1 MKEAK
6 TKKST
11 YLRNFIIAVTL
22 SAAIL
27 AAGALWVL
35 LGWRSALDITL
46 TDLAGDPAALR
57 GFTMRGQSY
66 FDTAHTYW
74 DLHDGYLDTSFALDP
89 DESDDR
95 YHYSAWGA
103 SHSVFYAVTPE
114 TRDEVNAAA
123 QRVQVYDDNWQMQS
137 TASHFRVMA
146 EISMGSD
153 VLRIALRDVVLDA
166 PISVSANAEVP
177 TYLDRTSVSYDY
189 TADFSDEVEDTNTDY
204 RYIAGQ
210 IFSLGDGQGLAWRY
224 TVADRKAGLY
234 KATPISYDDLA
245 ALPADGKVGDRDV
258 LCATTEFGTLEPF
271 YCPENAR
278 QVVCGLPMDDGL
290 TLCVY
295 LDPLNK
301 ACADLV
307 NAAGEQVDHIELGI
321 EGDNGDFS
329 VTALPRTTDRD
340 AVLKVDFRNLF
351 VALRVQD
358 GKFSLHQT
366 LSAEGGSDQQAVDI
380 YMRNAEDAVL
390 TTAGDALLIATPEY
404 TTVGEVNAD
413 NSYSTYQTG
422 TLLLVCPLDG
432 SAPRYRGRLDNGA
445 DRDWGGQL
453 GESYYSRSAHHYMN
467 YELYEKDREKRL

>member
-1 MKEAK
+1 MKETK

-35 LGWRSALDITL
+35 LGWHSALDVTL

-66 FDTAHTYW
+66 FDCAHTYW

-89 DESDDR
+89 DESDNQ

-103 SHSVFYAVTPE
+103 SIDTLYAVSPKS
-114 TRDEVNAAA
+114 RDAVNAEA
-123 QRVQVYDDNWQMQS
+123 QRVHAYQDTYQMQS
-137 TASHFRVMA
+137 TASDFRVMA
-146 EISMGSD
+146 QIDIGGGI
-153 VLRIALRDVVLDA
+153 LRIALRDVVLDA

-177 TYLDRTSVSYDY
+177 TYLNRTSASYDY

-204 RYIAGQ
+204 CYIAGQ

-234 KATPISYDDLA
+234 KATPIGYDDLA

-321 EGDNGDFS
+321 EGGNGDFS
-329 VTALPRTTDRD
+329 VTVLPRTTDRD
-340 AVLKVDFRNLF
+340 AVLKVDYRNIL

-358 GKFSLHQT
+358 GKFILNKSL
-366 LSAEGGSDQQAVDI
+366 SIEGNIDLNSVDL

-390 TTAGDALLIATPEY
+390 NTAGDALLIATPEY
-404 TTVGEVNAD
+404 TTVGEEKLND
-413 NSYSTYQTG
+413 SSNTYQTG
-422 TLLLVCPLDG
+422 TLLIVYPLDG

-453 GESYYSRSAHHYMN
+453 GESYYSWPAHHYMN

>member
-1 MKEAK
+1 MKETKA
-6 TKKST
+6 KKST
-11 YLRNFIIAVTL
+11 YLRNFIITVTL

-89 DESDDR
+89 DSIDDQ
-95 YHYSAWGA
+95 YHYSALGA
-103 SHSVFYAVTPE
+103 SINTLYAVAPKV
-114 TRDEVNAAA
+114 RDEVNANA
-123 QRVQVYDDNWQMQS
+123 QRVHAYQDTYQMQS
-137 TASHFRVMA
+137 TASDFRVMA
-146 EISMGSD
+146 QIYIGSG
-153 VLRIALRDVVLDA
+153 VLRVPLRDVELDA
-166 PISVSANAEVP
+166 PITVSANAEVP
-177 TYLDRTSVSYDY
+177 AYLNCTSASYDY
-189 TADFSDEVEDTNTDY
+189 AADFSDEVQDTDTDY
-204 RYIAGQ
+204 SYIAGQ

-234 KATPISYDDLA
+234 KATPISYDDLV

-271 YCPENAR
+271 YCPENVR

-307 NAAGEQVDHIELGI
+307 NAAGKQVDHVDLGI
-321 EGDNGDFS
+321 EGGNGDFS

-340 AVLKVDFRNLF
+340 AVLKVDFRNIF

-366 LSAEGGSDQQAVDI
+366 LSAEGGSDQQGVDI

-390 TTAGDALLIATPEY
+390 NTAGDALLIATPEY

-413 NSYSTYQTG
+413 NSYSIYQTG
-422 TLLLVCPLDG
+422 TLLVVYPLDG

-453 GESYYSRSAHHYMN
+453 GESYYSWPAHHYMN

>member
-1 MKEAK
+1 MKETK

-103 SHSVFYAVTPE
+103 SHSTFYAVTPE
-114 TRDEVNAAA
+114 TRDEVNAA
-123 QRVQVYDDNWQMQS
+123 
-137 TASHFRVMA
+137 
-146 EISMGSD
+146 
-153 VLRIALRDVVLDA
+153 ALRDVVLDA

-177 TYLDRTSVSYDY
+177 TTYLDRTSVSYDY

-210 IFSLGDGQGLAWRY
+210 IFSLGDGRGLAWRY

-234 KATPISYDDLA
+234 KATPISYDDIA

-307 NAAGEQVDHIELGI
+307 NAAGEQVDHVDLGI
-321 EGDNGDFS
+321 EGGKGDFS
-329 VTALPRTTDRD
+329 VTVLPRTTDRD

-366 LSAEGGSDQQAVDI
+366 LSAEGGSNLQGTDL
-380 YMRNAEDAVL
+380 YMRNAVDAVL
-390 TTAGDALLIATPEY
+390 NTAGDALLIATPEY
-404 TTVGEVNAD
+404 TTVGDANAE
-413 NSYSTYQTG
+413 NSYNIYQTG
-422 TLLLVCPLDG
+422 TLLLVYPLDG
-432 SAPRYRGRLDNGA
+432 SAPRYRGRLDNGT

-453 GESYYSRSAHHYMN
+453 GENYYSWPAHHYMN

>member
-1 MKEAK
+1 MKETKA
-6 TKKST
+6 KKST

-35 LGWRSALDITL
+35 LGWRSALDVTL

-89 DESDDR
+89 DESDDQ

-103 SHSVFYAVTPE
+103 YHSTFYAVTPE
-114 TRDEVNAAA
+114 TRDEVNAEA
-123 QRVQVYDDNWQMQS
+123 QRVHAYQDTYQMQS
-137 TASHFRVMA
+137 TASDFRVMA
-146 EISMGSD
+146 QIYIGGGI
-153 VLRIALRDVVLDA
+153 LRIALRDVVLDA

-177 TYLDRTSVSYDY
+177 TYLDRTSASYDY

-224 TVADRKAGLY
+224 TVANRKAGLY

-258 LCATTEFGTLEPF
+258 LSYTTEFGTLEPF

-307 NAAGEQVDHIELGI
+307 NAAGKQVDHIELGI
-321 EGDNGDFS
+321 EGGNGDFS

-366 LSAEGGSDQQAVDI
+366 LSAEGDI
-380 YMRNAEDAVL
+380 YLRNAEDAVL
-390 TTAGDALLIATPEY
+390 NTAGDALLIATPEY
-404 TTVGEVNAD
+404 TTVGEANAE
-413 NSYSTYQTG
+413 NSYNIYQTG
-422 TLLLVCPLDG
+422 TLLVVYPLDG

-453 GESYYSRSAHHYMN
+453 GESYYSWPARHYMN
-467 YELYEKDREKRL
+467 YELYEKDRERQL

>member
-1 MKEAK
+1 MNTA
-6 TKKST
+6 KKST
-11 YLRNFIIAVTL
+11 YLRNFIIAVTV

-74 DLHDGYLDTSFALDP
+74 DLHDGYLDTGFALDP
-89 DESDDR
+89 DSIDDQNR
-95 YHYSAWGA
+95 YSAWGA
-103 SHSVFYAVTPE
+103 SINTLYAVAPKV
-114 TRDEVNAAA
+114 RDEVNANA
-123 QRVQVYDDNWQMQS
+123 QRVHTYQDTYQMQS
-137 TASHFRVMA
+137 TASDFRIMA
-146 EISMGSD
+146 QIYIGSG
-153 VLRIALRDVVLDA
+153 VLRVPLRDVELDA

-177 TYLDRTSVSYDY
+177 AYLNCTSASYDY
-189 TADFSDEVEDTNTDY
+189 AADFSDEVQDTDTDY
-204 RYIAGQ
+204 SYIAGQ

-234 KATPISYDDLA
+234 KATPISYDDLV
-245 ALPADGKVGDRDV
+245 ALPTDGKVGDRDV

-295 LDPLNK
+295 LDPLNQ

-307 NAAGEQVDHIELGI
+307 NAAGEQVDHVELGI
-321 EGDNGDFS
+321 EGGKGDFS

-358 GKFSLHQT
+358 GKFILNKSL
-366 LSAEGGSDQQAVDI
+366 SIEGNIDLNSVDL

-390 TTAGDALLIATPEY
+390 NTAGDALLIATPEY
-404 TTVGEVNAD
+404 TTVKDANVE
-413 NSYSTYQTG
+413 NSYNIYQTG

-453 GESYYSRSAHHYMN
+453 GESYYSWPAHHYMN

>member
-1 MKEAK
+1 MKETK

-11 YLRNFIIAVTL
+11 YLRNFIITVTL

-74 DLHDGYLDTSFALDP
+74 DLHDGYLDTSFDP

-95 YHYSAWGA
+95 YHDSAWGA
-103 SHSVFYAVTPE
+103 SHTTFYAVTPE

-153 VLRIALRDVVLDA
+153 VLRVALRDVVLDA

-177 TYLDRTSVSYDY
+177 TTYLDRTSVSYDY

-245 ALPADGKVGDRDV
+245 ALPTDGKVGDRDV

-290 TLCVY
+290 TLWVC
-295 LDPLNK
+295 LGPLNK
-301 ACADLV
+301 ARGDPV
-307 NAAGEQVDHIELGI
+307 NAAGEQVDHVDLGI

-366 LSAEGGSDQQAVDI
+366 LSAEGGSNLQGTDL

-390 TTAGDALLIATPEY
+390 NTAGDALLIATPEY
-404 TTVGEVNAD
+404 TTVGEEKLND
-413 NSYSTYQTG
+413 SSNTYQTG
-422 TLLLVCPLDG
+422 TLLIVYPLDG

-453 GESYYSRSAHHYMN
+453 NKYYLSWSARHYMN
-467 YELYEKDREKRL
+467 YELYEKDRERQL